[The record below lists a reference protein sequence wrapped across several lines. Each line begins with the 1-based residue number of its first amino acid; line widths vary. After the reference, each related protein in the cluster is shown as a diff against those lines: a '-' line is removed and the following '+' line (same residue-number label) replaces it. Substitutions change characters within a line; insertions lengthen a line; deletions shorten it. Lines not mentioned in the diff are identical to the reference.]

1 MVMSD
6 ALSRRLFSGE
16 RAPFFVVLCV
26 VAALRREVAAVF
38 SAENNKRVLPKKP
51 VSSVTELATLV
62 SEVGLLTLAIMER
75 DIRRLEQ
82 AVEESIRC
90 LGSWRSRREEASG
103 HVSPP
108 TGPDGASAPRRR
120 RPVATDARAMLHG
133 LPLSTDTLSPRQ
145 RAVTPAT
152 PAKVPKYNGLTPLEP
167 YLSQVRLAAR
177 HNGWSDEEAAT
188 HLALALEGDALQV
201 LFDLAPSEQHEL
213 QTLTIALE
221 RRFGQRHATDQSRE
235 QLTNRSRRPGES
247 LGTFAADVLL
257 HARRGYPE
265 FPAAAR
271 EELSLHA
278 FLRGLFP
285 ERLRQ
290 HVRLA
295 MPQTLREA
303 LLEAER
309 AELVFTS
316 QPNQQVPPPNYPQIR
331 VADCD
336 GEGEVAEI
344 CQLQPSVPRR
354 RLRRPTDRCYRTCP
368 EDQDYAASGKRGGSG
383 VVRGPPLQLPAPL
396 QGRCTVVG
404 RVGHLKGLYLSCC
417 VEDLPC
423 QALVDTGSTISLIRP
438 GVLPGTSGP
447 LVKGWSPTDTQL
459 MTVTG
464 ERADMRGK
472 KPLRVRVKDLELVHD
487 FWLADIQD
495 QCIIGL
501 DLLTRWGAC
510 VDTAKR
516 AITLG
521 TETLAFQCG
530 QKQGAEGTRARRDR
544 RQAAAAQQISGAG
557 GSGSSLLTSA
567 PASQPDKSPSTETTE
582 AVGDLW
588 QRSSVGLNVD
598 QHQRLR
604 CLLDE
609 NVDIFATSDK
619 DCRQTGLVQH
629 TIDTGSAQPIR
640 LRPHRLP
647 LSKRQVAEE
656 KIREM
661 AAAGVIEPSNSP
673 WAAPV
678 VLVGKK
684 DGSPRFCVDFRH
696 LNAVTKKDSYPLP
709 RIDEALDYVT
719 GSSWFSSLDLR
730 SGYWQVEL
738 APEARPKTAFTIGQ
752 GLWQFRVMPFG
763 LCNAPATFE
772 RLMERVLVNIPR
784 SRCVVYLDDLL
795 VHGGDFDSALS
806 HLSEVFSAIRRAGLR
821 LNPAKCRLLAR
832 ETTFLGH
839 VISAQG
845 IATDSAKVAAVRDWP
860 TPSNVKELRSF
871 LGLASYYR
879 RFIKGFATI
888 ASPLHRL
895 TDKGQPFGW
904 GDACAAAFAQLKEA
918 LTRAPVLAYPDAR
931 QPFIVDTDA
940 SNVGVGAVLSQQG
953 EAGERVVAYF
963 SCALGRAERN
973 YCVTWREL
981 LAVVLAVRHFRPYL
995 HGCRFLLRTD
1005 HASLTWLLNFKHP
1018 EGRVACW
1025 LEVLQGYDFE
1035 IQHRAGRQHGN
1046 ADALSRRPCM
1056 AVECRYCL
1064 QQEERAQEALGVATA
1079 QATASGGG
1087 WLPLTTQQ
1095 LKREQEADA
1104 TLGQV
1109 GAWLEAAQRPDWTE
1123 VSGQEPEVKAYYSQ
1137 HNNLET
1143 HDGLLYR
1150 RWRAP
1155 GQGRDLLQLLVPRA
1169 LRSQVL
1175 ELVHGSVG
1183 AGHYGTAKTLRRL
1196 RGRFYWPGCRRD
1208 VELHV
1213 HCCDTCT
1220 AQKGPTQRSTAPL
1233 QQYLVGAPMERVGV
1247 DVLGPFPVTE
1257 SGNRYVLVAM
1267 DYFTKWP
1274 EAYTVPDQSAT
1285 TTAERLV
1292 EEMFARFGVPA
1303 ELHSD
1308 QGRNFESKVFGE
1320 ICRRL
1325 GMEKTRTTPL
1335 HPQSDGLVERF
1346 NRTLATQLAILTS
1359 RHQRDW
1365 DRHLPL
1371 VLWSYRT
1378 AVQESSQCT
1387 PAALMFGREL
1397 RTPVDLVFGSPPE
1410 PEIDGGPE
1418 MDYYRRLRERLQVV
1432 HDYTRQAQA
1441 SAGVRQKR
1449 AYDTKCRGEA
1459 FVPGDKVWV
1468 YCPVCKR
1475 GVSPK
1480 LCSHWQGPA
1489 EVVERLTEVV
1499 YRIRMPGPGRMVVLH
1514 RDRLSPYRPLAPAD
1528 AGAGDAGDTPGSD
1541 PSDFSPAGRDRPVRQ
1556 KKAPGHLQDFVWGNG
1571 AVGDD

>member
-1 MVMSD
+1 MAPPLPEPGS
-6 ALSRRLFSGE
+6 AGE
-16 RAPFFVVLCV
+16 TF
-26 VAALRREVAAVF
+26 
-38 SAENNKRVLPKKP
+38 

-75 DIRRLEQ
+75 DNRRLEQ

-108 TGPDGASAPRRR
+108 TGPDGASAPRW
-120 RPVATDARAMLHG
+120 RPIATDARAMLHG
-133 LPLSTDTLSPRQ
+133 LPLSTDTPSPRQ

-188 HLALALEGDALQV
+188 HLALALEGDALQ
-201 LFDLAPSEQHEL
+201 
-213 QTLTIALE
+213 
-221 RRFGQRHATDQSRE
+221 
-235 QLTNRSRRPGES
+235 
-247 LGTFAADVLL
+247 
-257 HARRGYPE
+257 
-265 FPAAAR
+265 
-271 EELSLHA
+271 
-278 FLRGLFP
+278 
-285 ERLRQ
+285 
-290 HVRLA
+290 
-295 MPQTLREA
+295 
-303 LLEAER
+303 
-309 AELVFTS
+309 
-316 QPNQQVPPPNYPQIR
+316 
-331 VADCD
+331 
-336 GEGEVAEI
+336 
-344 CQLQPSVPRR
+344 
-354 RLRRPTDRCYRTCP
+354 
-368 EDQDYAASGKRGGSG
+368 
-383 VVRGPPLQLPAPL
+383 
-396 QGRCTVVG
+396 
-404 RVGHLKGLYLSCC
+404 
-417 VEDLPC
+417 
-423 QALVDTGSTISLIRP
+423 
-438 GVLPGTSGP
+438 
-447 LVKGWSPTDTQL
+447 
-459 MTVTG
+459 
-464 ERADMRGK
+464 
-472 KPLRVRVKDLELVHD
+472 
-487 FWLADIQD
+487 
-495 QCIIGL
+495 
-501 DLLTRWGAC
+501 
-510 VDTAKR
+510 
-516 AITLG
+516 
-521 TETLAFQCG
+521 
-530 QKQGAEGTRARRDR
+530 
-544 RQAAAAQQISGAG
+544 
-557 GSGSSLLTSA
+557 
-567 PASQPDKSPSTETTE
+567 
-582 AVGDLW
+582 
-588 QRSSVGLNVD
+588 
-598 QHQRLR
+598 
-604 CLLDE
+604 
-609 NVDIFATSDK
+609 
-619 DCRQTGLVQH
+619 
-629 TIDTGSAQPIR
+629 
-640 LRPHRLP
+640 
-647 LSKRQVAEE
+647 QVAQE
-656 KIREM
+656 KIYEM

-684 DGSPRFCVDFRH
+684 DGSPRFCVDFRR
-696 LNAVTKKDSYPLP
+696 LNAVTEKDSYPLP

-730 SGYWQVEL
+730 SSYWQVEL

-806 HLSEVFSAIRRAGLR
+806 HLSE
-821 LNPAKCRLLAR
+821 
-832 ETTFLGH
+832 
-839 VISAQG
+839 
-845 IATDSAKVAAVRDWP
+845 
-860 TPSNVKELRSF
+860 
-871 LGLASYYR
+871 
-879 RFIKGFATI
+879 
-888 ASPLHRL
+888 
-895 TDKGQPFGW
+895 
-904 GDACAAAFAQLKEA
+904 
-918 LTRAPVLAYPDAR
+918 
-931 QPFIVDTDA
+931 
-940 SNVGVGAVLSQQG
+940 
-953 EAGERVVAYF
+953 
-963 SCALGRAERN
+963 
-973 YCVTWREL
+973 
-981 LAVVLAVRHFRPYL
+981 
-995 HGCRFLLRTD
+995 
-1005 HASLTWLLNFKHP
+1005 
-1018 EGRVACW
+1018 
-1025 LEVLQGYDFE
+1025 
-1035 IQHRAGRQHGN
+1035 
-1046 ADALSRRPCM
+1046 
-1056 AVECRYCL
+1056 
-1064 QQEERAQEALGVATA
+1064 EERAQEALGVATA

-1109 GAWLEAAQRPDWTE
+1109 GAWLEAAQRPDWMG

-1155 GQGRDLLQLLVPRA
+1155 GQGRDLLQLLVPRS
-1169 LRSQVL
+1169 LRWQVL
-1175 ELVHGSVG
+1175 EHVHGSVG
-1183 AGHYGTAKTLRRL
+1183 AGHYGNAKTLRRL

-1274 EAYTVPDQSAT
+1274 EAYAVPDQSAT

-1320 ICRRL
+1320 ICRWL
-1325 GMEKTRTTPL
+1325 GVEKTRTTPL
-1335 HPQSDGLVERF
+1335 HLQSDGLVERF
-1346 NRTLATQLAILTS
+1346 NRTLATQLAIFTS

-1449 AYDTKCRGEA
+1449 AYNTKCRGEA

-1468 YCPVCKR
+1468 YCPVRKR

-1541 PSDFSPAGRDRPVRQ
+1541 LSDLRQ

>member
-1 MVMSD
+1 
-6 ALSRRLFSGE
+6 
-16 RAPFFVVLCV
+16 
-26 VAALRREVAAVF
+26 
-38 SAENNKRVLPKKP
+38 
-51 VSSVTELATLV
+51 
-62 SEVGLLTLAIMER
+62 
-75 DIRRLEQ
+75 
-82 AVEESIRC
+82 
-90 LGSWRSRREEASG
+90 
-103 HVSPP
+103 
-108 TGPDGASAPRRR
+108 
-120 RPVATDARAMLHG
+120 
-133 LPLSTDTLSPRQ
+133 
-145 RAVTPAT
+145 
-152 PAKVPKYNGLTPLEP
+152 
-167 YLSQVRLAAR
+167 
-177 HNGWSDEEAAT
+177 
-188 HLALALEGDALQV
+188 
-201 LFDLAPSEQHEL
+201 
-213 QTLTIALE
+213 
-221 RRFGQRHATDQSRE
+221 
-235 QLTNRSRRPGES
+235 
-247 LGTFAADVLL
+247 
-257 HARRGYPE
+257 
-265 FPAAAR
+265 
-271 EELSLHA
+271 
-278 FLRGLFP
+278 
-285 ERLRQ
+285 
-290 HVRLA
+290 
-295 MPQTLREA
+295 
-303 LLEAER
+303 
-309 AELVFTS
+309 
-316 QPNQQVPPPNYPQIR
+316 
-331 VADCD
+331 
-336 GEGEVAEI
+336 
-344 CQLQPSVPRR
+344 
-354 RLRRPTDRCYRTCP
+354 
-368 EDQDYAASGKRGGSG
+368 
-383 VVRGPPLQLPAPL
+383 
-396 QGRCTVVG
+396 
-404 RVGHLKGLYLSCC
+404 
-417 VEDLPC
+417 
-423 QALVDTGSTISLIRP
+423 
-438 GVLPGTSGP
+438 
-447 LVKGWSPTDTQL
+447 

-472 KPLRVRVKDLELVHD
+472 KPLQIRVKDLELIHD

-521 TETLAFQCG
+521 TETLGLQCG
-530 QKQGAEGTRARRDR
+530 QKQEATGARARRDR
-544 RQAAAAQQISGAG
+544 RRAAAAQRTSGAG
-557 GSGSSLLTSA
+557 GPGSSLLTSA
-567 PASQPDKSPSTETTE
+567 PAPQPNKSPSTETTE
-582 AVGDLW
+582 TH
-588 QRSSVGLNVD
+588 RSSVGLNGD
-598 QHQRLR
+598 QRQRLR

-609 NVDIFATSDK
+609 NVDLFAASDK

-647 LSKRQVAEE
+647 LSKRQVAEG
-656 KIREM
+656 KIHEM

-684 DGSPRFCVDFRH
+684 DGSPRFCVDFRR

-709 RIDEALDYVT
+709 RIDEALDYVS

-806 HLSEVFSAIRRAGLR
+806 HLSEVFGAIRQAGLR
-821 LNPAKCRLLAR
+821 LNPAKCRLLTR

-845 IATDSAKVAAVRDWP
+845 IATDPAKVAAVRDWP

-879 RFIKGFATI
+879 RFIKGFATT

-904 GDACAAAFAQLKEA
+904 SDACAAAFTQLKEA

-940 SNVGVGAVLSQQG
+940 SNVGVGAVLSQQDN
-953 EAGERVVAYF
+953 AGERVVAYF
-963 SCALGRAERN
+963 SRTLGRAERN
-973 YCVTWREL
+973 YCVTRREL

-1005 HASLTWLLNFKHP
+1005 HASLTWLLNFIHP
-1018 EGRVACW
+1018 EGQVARW

-1064 QQEERAQEALGVATA
+1064 RQEERAQEALGVAAA

-1087 WLPLTTQQ
+1087 WLPLTPQQ

-1104 TLGQV
+1104 TLVQV
-1109 GAWLEAAQRPDWTE
+1109 GAWLEAAQRPDWTG

-1137 HNNLET
+1137 YNNLET

-1155 GQGRDLLQLLVPRA
+1155 GQGRDLLQLLVPRS

-1183 AGHYGTAKTLRRL
+1183 AGHYGNAKTLRRL
-1196 RGRFYWPGCRRD
+1196 RGRFYWPGCQRD

-1274 EAYTVPDQSAT
+1274 EAYAVPDQSAS
-1285 TTAERLV
+1285 TTAEKLV

-1325 GMEKTRTTPL
+1325 GVEKTRTTPL

-1346 NRTLATQLAILTS
+1346 NRTLATQLTILTS

-1410 PEIDGGPE
+1410 PEIVGGPE

-1449 AYDTKCRGEA
+1449 AYDTRCRGGT

-1468 YCPVCKR
+1468 YCPVRKR

-1499 YRIRMPGPGRMVVLH
+1499 YRVRMPGPGRLVVLH
-1514 RDRLSPYRPLAPAD
+1514 QDRLSPYRPLAPAD
-1528 AGAGDAGDTPGSD
+1528 AGAGDAGSAPCSD
-1541 PSDFSPAGRDRPVRQ
+1541 PSDFSPACRDRPVRQ
-1556 KKAPGHLQDFVWGNG
+1556 KKAPGRLQDFVWGNG
-1571 AVGDD
+1571 VVGDD